1 MNTQAL
7 IKELEY
13 KAIRSSGPG
22 GQHVNKVSSKIVL
35 SFNLGA
41 STVLK
46 EEEKDL
52 LRKAI
57 ATRLTNDE
65 VLMLACDVSRSQ
77 AANKEMVTERFLEI
91 IKAGLIKPK
100 KRKPTKP
107 SKAAKKRRIE
117 AKSKLSQKKGLRQ
130 KPGLE

>member
-117 AKSKLSQKKGLRQ
+117 AKSKLSQKKGLRK